1 MKRVYVNE
9 EVCLGCHLC
18 EFECAYANAGTPD
31 ATGKSNNMYKV
42 FNRENAPV
50 PRIRVEE
57 GEPAGDDKITFA
69 VSCRHCETPYCVLG
83 CITGALSI
91 EDGVIKIDDERCI
104 GCRTCT
110 VMCPYGCLVYS
121 DHHTMLKCELCLENA
136 TGSPACV
143 QGCPNRAIVYEERQS

>member
-18 EFECAYANAGTPD
+18 EFECAYANSGAPD
-31 ATGKSNNMYKV
+31 ETGRPNNMFKA
-42 FNRENAPV
+42 FNGPKTPV
-50 PRIRVEE
+50 ARIRVEE
-57 GEPAGDDKITFA
+57 GEMRGDDRICFA
-69 VSCRHCETPYCVLG
+69 VSCRHCETPYCVEG
-83 CITGALSI
+83 RITGALSV

-121 DHHTMLKCELCLENA
+121 DHHTMLKCELCLENS

-143 QGCPNRAIVYEERQS
+143 QACPNRAIVYEERQ